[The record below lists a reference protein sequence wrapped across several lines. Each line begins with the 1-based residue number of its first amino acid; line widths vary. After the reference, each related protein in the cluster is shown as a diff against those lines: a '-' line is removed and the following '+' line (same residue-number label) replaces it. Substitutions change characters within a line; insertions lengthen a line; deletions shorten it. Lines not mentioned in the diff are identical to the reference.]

1 MMSLR
6 RCVGCGIL
14 VLVAAASGCGRSTGP
29 ERYNVRGAVT
39 FRGEP
44 VPSGTITFEPDL
56 SKSNSGPVSVIPII
70 DGTYD
75 SLALE
80 RPGPLAGSLI
90 VRISGYPAPDPDVEI
105 QPPLFPE
112 YRTTVDLATSKGAT
126 VLDFDVPDR
135 SRKRGDA
142 QP

>member
-1 MMSLR
+1 MMSLKTYMA
-6 RCVGCGIL
+6 CG
-14 VLVAAASGCGRSTGP
+14 LVAGVAMASGCGRSTGP
-29 ERYNVRGAVT
+29 ERYDVRGAVT

-70 DGTYD
+70 DGKYD

-112 YRTTVDLATSKGAT
+112 YRTTVNLATSQGAT
-126 VLDFDVPDR
+126 GLDFDVPER
-135 SRKRGDA
+135 SRKRGDSR
-142 QP
+142 P

>member
-6 RCVGCGIL
+6 TLVGCG
-14 VLVAAASGCGRSTGP
+14 LVAVVAVASGCGRLTDP
-29 ERYNVRGAVT
+29 ERYDVRGAVT

-44 VPSGTITFEPDL
+44 VPSGTITFEPDM

-70 DGTYD
+70 DGKYD

-80 RPGPLAGSLI
+80 RPGPLAGFLI

-112 YRTTVDLATSKGAT
+112 YRTTVDLAASKGAT
-126 VLDFDVPDR
+126 VLDFDVPER

-142 QP
+142 RP

>member
-1 MMSLR
+1 MMSSR
-6 RCVGCGIL
+6 NAVGWG
-14 VLVAAASGCGRSTGP
+14 LVAVVTLASGCGRSTGP
-29 ERYNVRGAVT
+29 ERYDVRGAVS
-39 FRGEP
+39 FRGQP

-56 SKSNSGPVSVIPII
+56 SKANSGPVSVIPIV
-70 DGTYD
+70 DGKYD

-112 YRTTVDLATSKGAT
+112 YRTTVDLASSKAVT
-126 VLDFDVPDR
+126 VLDFDVPER
-135 SRKRGDA
+135 SGKRGGSR
-142 QP
+142 P

>member
-1 MMSLR
+1 MMSSR
-6 RCVGCGIL
+6 NAVGWG
-14 VLVAAASGCGRSTGP
+14 LVAVVTLASGCGRSTGP
-29 ERYNVRGAVT
+29 ERYDVRGAVS

-56 SKSNSGPVSVIPII
+56 SKANSGPVSVIPIV
-70 DGTYD
+70 DGKYD

-112 YRTTVDLATSKGAT
+112 YRTTVDLASSKAAT
-126 VLDFDVPDR
+126 VLDFDVPER
-135 SRKRGDA
+135 SGKRGGSR
-142 QP
+142 P